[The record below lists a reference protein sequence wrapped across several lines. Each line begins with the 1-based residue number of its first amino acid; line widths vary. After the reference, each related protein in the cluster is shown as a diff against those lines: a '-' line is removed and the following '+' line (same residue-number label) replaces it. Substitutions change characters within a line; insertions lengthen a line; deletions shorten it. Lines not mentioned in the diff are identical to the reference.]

1 VGALEWSPGGSTYAT
16 AGPRSIVCTRD
27 LGFVESMR
35 VYVKVDAVDR
45 SAPNAMDVSDIGT
58 CWYSEEVL
66 ANDEGEGLI
75 IAVYDP
81 TVPSQYLYV
90 QRDTT
95 GTYQSFGLPYVDATE
110 PGEPFEG
117 AFAGLSDDDTYFFDV
132 PIADPF
138 PSLNTAIWFGH
149 GNTSVYPRIIVV
161 GIRINGILFG
171 VDENGEGQP
180 DVTAPGTYTGDI
192 WWQDLQNAEQSGI
205 PGTTGVFKLPFANPT
220 GTYEDGYQYGYYEY
234 SQNYNESGQY
244 LNSNMYA
251 QFQRYRDAYRVGMN
265 DGLFDAI
272 DEGGNPH
279 NPTPSLAAQQYALR
293 FAEIDAQ
300 RDLVVANVVN
310 DGEYFT
316 VSFTAQSYV
325 APERYSDGG
334 VFGTEMVDRYNGYYQ
349 GYTDGFNDSLVSAG
363 DQMASGQI
371 GNADYN
377 SAYSTGYYSG
387 YEDGP
392 DTIGGGGGGDPDP

>member
-1 VGALEWSPGGSTYAT
+1 VIPLFPTFHTLQYLAAEAALGSAGPSAEQYACNASSKYGYYEGEGFVFSPPFIPEPALWGALEWSPGGSTYAT

-171 VDENGEGQP
+171 VDENGEG
-180 DVTAPGTYTGDI
+180 
-192 WWQDLQNAEQSGI
+192 
-205 PGTTGVFKLPFANPT
+205 
-220 GTYEDGYQYGYYEY
+220 
-234 SQNYNESGQY
+234 
-244 LNSNMYA
+244 
-251 QFQRYRDAYRVGMN
+251 
-265 DGLFDAI
+265 
-272 DEGGNPH
+272 
-279 NPTPSLAAQQYALR
+279 AAGC
-293 FAEIDAQ
+293 D
-300 RDLVVANVVN
+300 
-310 DGEYFT
+310 
-316 VSFTAQSYV
+316 
-325 APERYSDGG
+325 
-334 VFGTEMVDRYNGYYQ
+334 
-349 GYTDGFNDSLVSAG
+349 SAG
-363 DQMASGQI
+363 DLHR
-371 GNADYN
+371 
-377 SAYSTGYYSG
+377 GYLVA
-387 YEDGP
+387 GP
-392 DTIGGGGGGDPDP
+392 AECGAVGDPRNYRRVQAAVRKSYGHLRGWLSVRVLRVFPEL